1 MRPLKE
7 KFFAELSKQKPKKYI
22 FNKLTQLEDRLGR
35 LIDLADE
42 ADNLVENIEE
52 ATNAWENKIYEAK
65 EYYNGEIFDEIESV
79 RATMDE
85 LGVSLE
91 GTSFESVSRQAEELN
106 DKLSNV
112 LGKDLFV
119 VTREIKNQFR
129 K

>member
-119 VTREIKNQFR
+119 VTREIKNQFS
-129 K
+129 

>member
-1 MRPLKE
+1 MKTKKE
-7 KFFAELSKQKPKKYI
+7 KIFAELSKQKPKKYI

-106 DKLSNV
+106 DKLSNA

-119 VTREIKNQFR
+119 VTREIKNQFS
-129 K
+129 

>member
-1 MRPLKE
+1 MNNKE
-7 KFFAELSKQKPKKYI
+7 KFLFQLSKSKKYD
-22 FNKLTQLEDRLGR
+22 FDTTTMLESRLSK

-79 RATMDE
+79 KKTMDE

-91 GTSFESVSRQAEELN
+91 GTTFESVARQSEELN
-106 DKLSNV
+106 EKLSNV
-112 LGKDLFV
+112 LGSDLFV
-119 VTREIKNQFR
+119 VTREIKNSFS
-129 K
+129 